1 MAGNVI
7 HRGPLNRVP
16 NTINRVL
23 SGAYLPGT
31 LVEDTG
37 SALTQLTTAV
47 DKVPMVLSNMQ
58 FKDQDIATAYA
69 SGDTGV
75 AYEALPGD
83 RFQCRMAAATYAARA
98 PLTVAASGR
107 LAAAASGNP
116 IVAFFDDTPGAYSA
130 GDLADVIWANSSAKA

>member
-1 MAGNVI
+1 MPNVI

-16 NTINRVL
+16 NTVNRPV
-23 SGAYLPGT
+23 SGAYLPGS

-47 DKVPMVLSNMQ
+47 DKLPMVLSNKQ
-58 FKDQDIATAYA
+58 FHDQDILTAYA

-83 RFQCRMAAATYAARA
+83 RFQCRMAAATYTARQ
-98 PLTVAASGR
+98 PLTIGASGR
-107 LAAAASGNP
+107 LQAASTGNP
-116 IVAFFDDTPGAYSA
+116 IVAYFDGTPGALSA
-130 GDLADVIWANSSAKA
+130 DDLADVVWANSSAKA